1 MKKILIT
8 GGRGF
13 FASRFAHYYKD
24 QYEILAPTKAE
35 MNVCDQQDIM
45 EKFQAFK
52 PDYVIHTAAIAV
64 TDYCNQNPEM
74 AHKINVEGAVSIAK
88 ATKAVGAKLVFISTE
103 QIFNGN
109 QNAGPFKENDE
120 AKPDTV
126 YAQNKLEAENL
137 IKEII
142 DELWIVR
149 FTWLFGMP
157 EKNCGMSGNIFW
169 DTIASILKNEKISVS
184 SHEFRGV
191 TYVYEMVEA
200 VNKIFTVPY
209 GTYHLGSENNKSR
222 YEIIK
227 EIFCGLG
234 LEHRIQ
240 ELVVEDKEKYLKKN
254 RDVRLDNHKA
264 KSYGIVFSNSS
275 DAIQKCITE
284 YGLNLK

>member
-1 MKKILIT
+1 MKRILIT

-13 FASRFAHYYKD
+13 FASRFAKYYKD

-35 MNVCDQQDIM
+35 MNVNDQQDIM

-64 TDYCNQNPEM
+64 TDYCNQNPEI
-74 AHKINVEGAVSIAK
+74 AHKINVEGAISIAK

-109 QNAGPFKENDE
+109 QNVGPFKETDE

-126 YAQNKLEAENL
+126 YGQNKLEAEKL
-137 IKEII
+137 LKEII
-142 DELWIVR
+142 AELWVVR

-169 DTIASILKNEKISVS
+169 STIESILKNERIYASP
-184 SHEFRGV
+184 HEFRGV

-209 GTYHLGSENNKSR
+209 GIYHLGSENNKSR

-240 ELVVEDKEKYLKKN
+240 ELLVEDKEKYLKKN
-254 RDVRLDNHKA
+254 RDVRLDNQKSR
-264 KSYGIVFSNSS
+264 SYGIEFSNSS
-275 DAIQKCITE
+275 DAIQQCIAQ
-284 YGLNLK
+284 YGLKLK